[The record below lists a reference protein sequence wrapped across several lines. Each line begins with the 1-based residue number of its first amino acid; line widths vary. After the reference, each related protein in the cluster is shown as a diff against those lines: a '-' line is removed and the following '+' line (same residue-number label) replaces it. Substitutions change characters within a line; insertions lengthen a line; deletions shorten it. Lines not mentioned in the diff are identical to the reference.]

1 MRTPIIAAAVAGVL
15 LLSGCSVAGAQAG
28 ESAGTPAATPSGES
42 RIDLQ
47 APDTQVGLSQEYD
60 VIGSCDA
67 FFGGSNPL
75 AGKVRALAP
84 AVAQPLDPSTTKGQ
98 VSTISHR
105 ISSLIGLSPE
115 NVTTDLERIRTP
127 FDQAKQGSLAR
138 PQDVVTG
145 IESFKARCAEE
156 GWVKGA

>member
-28 ESAGTPAATPSGES
+28 ESVVTPAASPSGES
-42 RIDLQ
+42 RIDLS

-60 VIGSCDA
+60 VVGACDA
-67 FFGGSNPL
+67 FFGGHRPL

-84 AVAQPLDPSTTKGQ
+84 VIAQPLDPSSTQAQ
-98 VSTISHR
+98 VSKMSNQ
-105 ISSLIGLSPE
+105 ISSLVGLSPKRL
-115 NVTTDLERIRTP
+115 TTHLERIRAP
-127 FDQAKQGSLAR
+127 FDQAKQGSPAR

-145 IESFKARCAEE
+145 IESFKATCVQE
-156 GWVKGA
+156 GWVKGV

>member
-28 ESAGTPAATPSGES
+28 ESTGAPEATPTGES

-60 VIGSCDA
+60 VVEACDA
-67 FFGGSNPL
+67 FFGGRTPL
-75 AGKVRALAP
+75 AGKVRSLAP
-84 AVAQPLDPSTTKGQ
+84 VVAQQLDPSTTQGQ
-98 VSTISHR
+98 VSKMSNQ
-105 ISSLIGLSPE
+105 ISSLIGLAPKKL
-115 NVTTDLERIRTP
+115 TTHLERIRTP

-145 IESFKARCAEE
+145 IESFRATCLQE
-156 GWVKGA
+156 GWVKVA